1 MKIIKREMIKELKI
15 KELGYDMM
23 GYTFKNQNQ
32 LSFHHLIVPK
42 RDGGTMTYQNG
53 SILVQKT
60 AHDYLHIIEQLDREI
75 FGRITDEMIDENLK
89 RRIERENL
97 ERIRDLLLYFEREH
111 DHDRTKKG
119 LLVVKREFVRERTPI
134 LERERKKYYGK

>member
-1 MKIIKREMIKELKI
+1 MKVVKKEMIQELKI

-23 GYTFKNQNQ
+23 GYTFKNINQ

-42 RDGGTMTYQNG
+42 REHGAMTYQNG

-75 FGRITDEMIDENLK
+75 FDRITSQMIEEKLK
-89 RRIERENL
+89 RKIEREEL
-97 ERIRDLLLYFEREH
+97 EKIRDLLLYFEREH
-111 DHDRTKKG
+111 DHDKTKKG
-119 LLVVKREFVRERTPI
+119 LLVVKREFVRQRIPLYEK
-134 LERERKKYYGK
+134 ERKNYYG